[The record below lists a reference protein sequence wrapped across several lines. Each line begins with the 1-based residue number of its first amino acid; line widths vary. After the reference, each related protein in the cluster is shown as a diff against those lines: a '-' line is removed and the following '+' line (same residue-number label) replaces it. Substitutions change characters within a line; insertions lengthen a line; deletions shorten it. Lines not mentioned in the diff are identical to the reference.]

1 MIRGQRYQDDLGAG
15 DKKSCQEE
23 PDNNMKPAIS
33 GPPPSGP
40 PPSGPLG
47 GYDASLQNL
56 FSSSPYNIGQADG
69 SAFISGSMACPG
81 SIAQNSAYSTAQSSA
96 YSSAQGSAGGGHVIG
111 EAYISAGMSMG
122 SNAAVS
128 HQLGIL
134 QMPGMTGPYGTDGM
148 SGRFGGTSGQF
159 PTGRYPNSSGKI
171 AMPGEIMGT
180 VTLPIFNMSPYPVPV
195 TSSSQAGQQQQSSNQ
210 ARFHNGYMV

>member
-1 MIRGQRYQDDLGAG
+1 MTTCYLRAPALWTPTLWPIRRLRCVLAEPVQQQPLQHRSGRWQRFHIWQPGMPWQHCSEQCLQRSSEQCLQLSPGQCRWRPCDR
-15 DKKSCQEE
+15 
-23 PDNNMKPAIS
+23 
-33 GPPPSGP
+33 
-40 PPSGPLG
+40 G
-47 GYDASLQNL
+47 GRSLSWHVHGQQCSRQRTSWE
-56 FSSSPYNIGQADG
+56 FS
-69 SAFISGSMACPG
+69 
-81 SIAQNSAYSTAQSSA
+81 
-96 YSSAQGSAGGGHVIG
+96 
-111 EAYISAGMSMG
+111 
-122 SNAAVS
+122 
-128 HQLGIL
+128 

>member
-1 MIRGQRYQDDLGAG
+1 MPRQH
-15 DKKSCQEE
+15 C
-23 PDNNMKPAIS
+23 
-33 GPPPSGP
+33 
-40 PPSGPLG
+40 
-47 GYDASLQNL
+47 
-56 FSSSPYNIGQADG
+56 
-69 SAFISGSMACPG
+69 
-81 SIAQNSAYSTAQSSA
+81 
-96 YSSAQGSAGGGHVIG
+96 SAQGSAGGGHVIG
-111 EAYISAGMSMG
+111 EAYILAGMSMG